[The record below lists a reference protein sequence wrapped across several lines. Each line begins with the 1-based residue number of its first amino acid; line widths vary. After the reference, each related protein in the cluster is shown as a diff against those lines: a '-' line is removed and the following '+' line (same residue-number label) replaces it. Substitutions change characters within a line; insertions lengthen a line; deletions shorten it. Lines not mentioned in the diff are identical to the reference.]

1 MLGLRVGDN
10 MTDSSDNH
18 ISPPH
23 MDLIWE
29 PGLFRR
35 LDFGEQGTR
44 LCLNMFAL
52 MTYEREMIFDLGD
65 DFKHLYD
72 SFICTVVHS
81 NARGTTSFYWRS

>member
-1 MLGLRVGDN
+1 MLGPRVGDN

-44 LCLNMFAL
+44 LCLNMFAP

-72 SFICTVVHS
+72 SVYFMNTFSPPGCCFIQLLP
-81 NARGTTSFYWRS
+81 